1 MRISKEEAGLIVQ
14 NYRLAKNREEQI
26 KIEAELFATDTAE
39 IRGILYA
46 AGAYNIGHDEI
57 ERALQILK
65 QGGKNRTLG
74 TLRSWLAGFKT
85 CSAKEARRILLD
97 YKQRP
102 WAEPIPDA
110 EFKEALHIYEI
121 GKEKGEEMAEEA
133 KEILV
138 VEEKTA
144 PEAENKQRQT
154 EEKAP
159 AAHGF
164 SQEEQKM
171 IFYGLTGL
179 YVEKEAMWRKLQKE
193 ADHKRQRM
201 EAAQREYNEV
211 KNQEDMA
218 AAELAKLE
226 ALINRIN
233 GGNPEETKSAE
244 DLWEILSGEKQQ
256 QKSTEE
262 EKKWADI
269 KIQK

>member
-14 NYRLAKNREEQI
+14 DCRLARDREEQI
-26 KIEAELFATDTAE
+26 MIEAELHATDTAE

-57 ERALQILK
+57 KRALGILK
-65 QGGKNRTLG
+65 KGGKNRTLG
-74 TLRSWLAGFKT
+74 NLRVWLAGFKN
-85 CSAKEARRILLD
+85 CGAKEARRILLD

-110 EFKEALHIYEI
+110 EFIEALHIYEI
-121 GKEKGEEMAEEA
+121 GKKDKNMAEKT

-138 VEEKTA
+138 EETKPG
-144 PEAENKQRQT
+144 PEEENRRELQA
-154 EEKAP
+154 EKATVAP
-159 AAHGF
+159 GF
-164 SQEEQKM
+164 SQEEQKL

-179 YVEKEAMWRKLQKE
+179 YVEKEAVWRKLQKE
-193 ADHKRQRM
+193 AEHKRQRM
-201 EAAQREYNEV
+201 EAAQREYNEA

-233 GGNPEETKSAE
+233 GGNPEETKSAD
-244 DLWEILSGEKQQ
+244 DLWAILSGEKQ

>member
-39 IRGILYA
+39 IRGILYR

-57 ERALQILK
+57 KRALQILK

-110 EFKEALHIYEI
+110 EFIEALHIYKI
-121 GKEKGEEMAEEA
+121 GEKKDKGMAEKT

-138 VEEKTA
+138 EETKPA
-144 PEAENKQRQT
+144 PEEENRREPQAEKD
-154 EEKAP
+154 AV
-159 AAHGF
+159 AHGF
-164 SQEEQKM
+164 SQEEQKL

-179 YVEKEAMWRKLQKE
+179 YVEKEAVWRKLQKE
-193 ADHKRQRM
+193 ADHKRQKM
-201 EAAQREYNEV
+201 ETAQREYNEV

-244 DLWEILSGEKQQ
+244 DLWAILSGEKQEG
-256 QKSTEE
+256 T
-262 EKKWADI
+262 
-269 KIQK
+269 

>member
-39 IRGILYA
+39 IRGILYR

-57 ERALQILK
+57 KRALQILK

-85 CSAKEARRILLD
+85 CSSKEARRILLD

-110 EFKEALHIYEI
+110 EFIEAMHIYQI

-133 KEILV
+133 KEFLV

-154 EEKAP
+154 EKKA
-159 AAHGF
+159 AVAQEF
-164 SQEEQKM
+164 SQEEQKL

-179 YVEKEAMWRKLQKE
+179 FVEKEAVWRKLQKE
-193 ADHKRQRM
+193 AEHKHQRM
-201 EAAQREYNEV
+201 ETAQREYNEA
-211 KNQEDMA
+211 KNKEDMA
-218 AAELAKLE
+218 AAEVNKLE

-233 GGNPEETKSAE
+233 GGEPEHNEE